1 MRCACL
7 RGAFKQCR
15 VESGTQPYALALPK
29 GLEILRVFCV
39 SRNALDVLADRT
51 EQHPFMRD
59 YMIYGRVRR
68 APVTGQTQWVKYRRY
83 RIPNLNAVAVAKHE
97 KENLAR
103 RGSRIR
109 HARRLPH
116 FVVFSKSTGQNARIF
131 VEQQNWR
138 QDIPE
143 VLTPDSWGLSR
154 LGARFAVPVIE

>member
-1 MRCACL
+1 MDASAVLLL
-7 RGAFKQCR
+7 R
-15 VESGTQPYALALPK
+15 E
-29 GLEILRVFCV
+29 
-39 SRNALDVLADRT
+39 
-51 EQHPFMRD
+51 
-59 YMIYGRVRR
+59 
-68 APVTGQTQWVKYRRY
+68 TQWVEYRRY
-83 RIPNLNAVAVAKHE
+83 PYPVPSMQSPLRSTK